1 MKQWLLTELL
11 APAARRAGG
20 QAAAA
25 LVAVG
30 MAQQHESAVAA
41 VIAWAVVSLG
51 EIVVSSRA
59 RGKLIDKVR
68 RTGSAN

>member
-1 MKQWLLTELL
+1 MKWLVSEIL
-11 APAARRAGG
+11 APGARRLGG

-30 MAQQHESAVAA
+30 MAQQHEAAISAV
-41 VIAWAVVSLG
+41 VAWGVVSVG
-51 EIVVSSRA
+51 ELIISSRG
-59 RGKLIDKVR
+59 RKKLIDKVR